1 MFTRKMVGEVHGR
14 NRDLSGGCVLA
25 AAAELLALGSSHVI
39 QCDRSNDAVATC
51 GNKRVTCRFSAI
63 RDDSQRIICI
73 NFLLVWIRSSAS
85 QSFTEWSNSHETS
98 NQHLIQWIAKTL
110 GQNST
115 SSWPPR
121 PWVPIL
127 VLMWWRSVSGQV
139 ICSGHMM
146 VQNRPNRSLS
156 EISLAMIFCF
166 TVEPKNGQQNEPKN
180 HQKSAKKVPGARCP
194 VRRWSLESR
203 YFENQETSLDT
214 LKVPYDWKPFHAYYN
229 AANF

>member
-1 MFTRKMVGEVHGR
+1 MR
-14 NRDLSGGCVLA
+14 
-25 AAAELLALGSSHVI
+25 
-39 QCDRSNDAVATC
+39 QQTC
-51 GNKRVTCRFSAI
+51 HLQFSAI

-139 ICSGHMM
+139 ICSGPLM

-166 TVEPKNGQQNEPKN
+166 TSGAKEWPSKMNPKIIK
-180 HQKSAKKVPGARCP
+180 HRLKSWGARCP
-194 VRRWSLESR
+194 VRPNGWDVKLGESIVR
-203 YFENQETSLDT
+203 
-214 LKVPYDWKPFHAYYN
+214 KPGN
-229 AANF
+229 LSWIR